1 MNALCRNTLRST
13 SLSGPI
19 ILSTL
24 GKVVNRLEEEL
35 KYRTSL
41 DVVDRAGA
49 ITLCMTQ
56 LAGVSLRLRSWPL
69 WAG

>member
-1 MNALCRNTLRST
+1 LMST
-13 SLSGPI
+13 SLSGLI

-56 LAGVSLRLRSWPL
+56 LVGVSLRLRSWPL
-69 WAG
+69 LAG